1 MAVLP
6 LLEIAWRAIFKF
18 GIPGSGPYVQHLTLW
33 VGFLGAAI
41 AAREGQLLALA
52 TGTFIPEGRAR
63 RVTEVIAAAV
73 AAAVAALLFR
83 ASLGMVLIERQ
94 AGSMI
99 AAGVPVWVGQVVLP
113 VSFAL
118 IALRIV
124 WRAPLGWPGR
134 AVAAL
139 GLVAGLWLS
148 QFPNV
153 LEGRNPWPGV
163 GLVLVG
169 TALGGPI
176 FALLGGLAVLLFMKD
191 GVPIA
196 AMPVEAYRLA
206 VSPTLAA
213 IPLFTLTG
221 FLLSESHAS
230 QRLLRVFRSLLGWMP
245 GGTAIVVAVVC
256 AFFTAFTGG
265 SGVTILAM
273 GALLYKALRQESY
286 GERFSLGLITACGSL
301 GLLFPPSLPLILYFV
316 VSQQVAI
323 HDLFIGALL
332 PGLLLLGLTAAWGV
346 REGMRSH
353 SPHARFEVKEMVAA
367 IWQGKWELLLPL
379 VVLVAVFGGFA
390 TLIEAS
396 ALTVL
401 YSFVIQCFVHR
412 DLSVRRDLP
421 KVLSETVV
429 LVGGVLVILAAA
441 MGFSSYMVD
450 AEVPAR
456 LVEWTRTYIHSPW
469 AFLLA
474 LNIFLLVVGCLM
486 DIFSATVVVV
496 PLIIPIAAA
505 FGIHP
510 VHLGIIFVANLE
522 LGYLTPPVGLNLFLS
537 SYRFGKPLIEVTRAS
552 LPMLL
557 ILTFGVLVITYV
569 PWLTTG
575 LLGLMGKH

>member
-6 LLEIAWRAIFKF
+6 LLEILWRPLFNR
-18 GIPGSGPYVQHLTLW
+18 GIPGSGPFVQHLTLW

-41 AAREGQLLALA
+41 AAREGRLLALA
-52 TGTFIPEGRAR
+52 TGTFIPEGRWRHAAEI
-63 RVTEVIAAAV
+63 TAAAV
-73 AAAVAALLFR
+73 AGGVAALLCR
-83 ASLGMVLIERQ
+83 ASLDMVLAERQ
-94 AGSMI
+94 FGSII
-99 AAGVPVWVGQVVLP
+99 AAGIPNWVGQLVLP

-118 IALRIV
+118 IALRIA
-124 WRAPLGWPGR
+124 WRASPRWPGR
-134 AVAAL
+134 LVAAL
-139 GLVAGLWLS
+139 GLAVGLWLS
-148 QFPNV
+148 QVPGL
-153 LEGRNPWPGV
+153 LEGKNPWPGV
-163 GLVLVG
+163 ALVLIG

-191 GVPIA
+191 AVPIA
-196 AMPVEAYRLA
+196 SVPVAAYRLA

-221 FLLSESHAS
+221 FLLSESKAS
-230 QRLLRVFRSLLGWMP
+230 ERLLRVFRALLGWLP

-273 GALLYKALRQESY
+273 GALLYQALRKESY
-286 GERFSLGLITACGSL
+286 RENFSLGLITACGSL

-323 HDLFIGALL
+323 EDLFLGGLL

-346 REGMRSH
+346 REGLRSQA
-353 SPHARFEVKEMVAA
+353 PRTAPRAGEVAAA
-367 IWQGKWELLLPL
+367 IWAGKWELLLPIIA
-379 VVLVAVFGGFA
+379 LVAIFGGFA
-390 TLIEAS
+390 TLTEAS

-401 YSFVIQCFVHR
+401 YSFVVQCFVTR

-421 KVLSETVV
+421 RVLAETVV
-429 LVGGVLVILAAA
+429 LVGGVLVILGAA

-450 AEVPAR
+450 AEVPAQ
-456 LVEWTRTYIHSPW
+456 LVAWTQAHIHSPW

-474 LNIFLLVVGCLM
+474 LNVFLLIVGCLM

-496 PLIIPIAAA
+496 PLIIPIAAT

-537 SYRFGKPLIEVTRAS
+537 SYRFGRPVIEVTRAS
-552 LPMLL
+552 MPMLL
-557 ILTFGVLVITYV
+557 ILAFGVLVITYV

-575 LLGLMGKH
+575 LLELLGRH

>member
-6 LLEIAWRAIFKF
+6 LLEILWRTVFKT
-18 GIPGSGPYVQHLTLW
+18 GIPGSGPFVQHLTLW

-41 AAREGQLLALA
+41 AARKGRLLALA
-52 TGTFIPEGRAR
+52 TGTFIPAGRWRHAS
-63 RVTEVIAAAV
+63 EVVAAMVSAAV
-73 AAAVAALLFR
+73 ATLLCR
-83 ASLGMVLIERQ
+83 ASIGMVMAEREGG
-94 AGSMI
+94 AII
-99 AAGVPVWVGQVVLP
+99 AAGVPVWVAQLVLP
-113 VSFAL
+113 IAFGL
-118 IALRIV
+118 IAVRIV
-124 WRAPLGWPGR
+124 MRASSRWPGR
-134 AVAAL
+134 LIAGL
-139 GLVAGLWLS
+139 GIVAGLVLS
-148 QFPNV
+148 QYANL
-153 LEGRNPWPGV
+153 LEARNPWPGV
-163 GLVLVG
+163 ALVLISTV
-169 TALGGPI
+169 LGGPV

-206 VSPTLAA
+206 VSPYLAA
-213 IPLFTLTG
+213 IPLFTFTG

-230 QRLLRVFRSLLGWMP
+230 QRLLRVFRALFGSVP

-265 SGVTILAM
+265 SGVTILAL
-273 GALLYKALRQESY
+273 GALLYQALRQESY
-286 GERFSLGLITACGSL
+286 RESFSLGLITACGSL

-316 VSQQVAI
+316 VSQQVGI
-323 HDLFIGALL
+323 EDLFIGGLL

-346 REGMRSH
+346 REGIKSNAPRH
-353 SPHARFEVKEMVAA
+353 RFEWREVGIA
-367 IWQGKWELLLPL
+367 IWEGKWELLLP
-379 VVLVAVFGGFA
+379 VIVLVAIFGGFA
-390 TLIEAS
+390 TIIEAA
-396 ALTVL
+396 ALTVF
-401 YSFVIQCFVHR
+401 YSFAVQCLVLG
-412 DLSVRRDLP
+412 DLKVRRDLP
-421 KVLSETVV
+421 RVLAETVV
-429 LVGGVLVILAAA
+429 LVGGVLVILGVA

-450 AEVPAR
+450 AEVPAQ
-456 LVEWTRTYIHSPW
+456 LVEWTKLYIHSPW

-474 LNIFLLVVGCLM
+474 LNIFLLIVGCLM

-537 SYRFGKPLIEVTRAS
+537 SYRFGRPVLEVTRAS
-552 LPMLL
+552 LPMLM

-575 LLGLMGKH
+575 LLGLFGKH